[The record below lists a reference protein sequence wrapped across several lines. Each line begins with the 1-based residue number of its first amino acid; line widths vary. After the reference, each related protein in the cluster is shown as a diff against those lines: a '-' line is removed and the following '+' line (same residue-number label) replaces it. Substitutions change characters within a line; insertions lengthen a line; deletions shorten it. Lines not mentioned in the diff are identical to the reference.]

1 MRELEFQQKY
11 KRENKRQHLL
21 KIEPAVRPLAE
32 VFFNADS
39 QASQTVLLIQLQAG
53 D

>member
-1 MRELEFQQKY
+1 MRELEFQQENM
-11 KRENKRQHLL
+11 RENKRQHLM
-21 KIEPAVRPLAE
+21 KIQPAVRPLAE

-39 QASQTVLLIQLQAG
+39 QASQTVLLIKLQTG

>member
-1 MRELEFQQKY
+1 MRELEFQQ
-11 KRENKRQHLL
+11 ENKRQHLL
-21 KIEPAVRPLAE
+21 KIQPAVRPLAE

-39 QASQTVLLIQLQAG
+39 QASQTVLLIKLQAG